1 MRATISF
8 QAEVDQVSDVML
20 ALAKQETDN
29 IRSSAHIL
37 ETAQAHEVH
46 GKVKTALEV
55 LYKSISQLEQYRD
68 MLMSFERARFETVI
82 PQSAQ
87 EDIVQTAE
95 EVKKVKDTFAQFDS
109 FLDRVNNQNVV
120 ATEDDDAS
128 DTEEG

>member
-46 GKVKTALEV
+46 GKINVALEG
-55 LYKSISQLEQYRD
+55 LYKNINQLEQYRD
-68 MLMSFERARFETVI
+68 MLLGFEKAKFETRL
-82 PQSAQ
+82 P
-87 EDIVQTAE
+87 QTAE
-95 EVKKVKDTFAQFDS
+95 TPMAMNSASDVRQVTQNMQRFDS
-109 FLDRVNNQNVV
+109 FLGRINEESIDDV
-120 ATEDDDAS
+120 AAQ
-128 DTEEG
+128 EG